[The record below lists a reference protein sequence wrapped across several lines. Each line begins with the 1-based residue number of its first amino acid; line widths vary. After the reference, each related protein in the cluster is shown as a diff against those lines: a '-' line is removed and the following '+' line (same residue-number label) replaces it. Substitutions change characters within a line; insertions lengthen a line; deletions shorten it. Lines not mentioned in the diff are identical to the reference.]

1 MAARGT
7 QAKAEILAKLQE
19 IYPNAFL
26 VDKVLRVP
34 MVEDGQTVEIKIAL
48 TAAKDV
54 IGGQKAVEEKI
65 TDNQSLMTEPTDEEK
80 LKVERAIEK
89 LKMEIW

>member
-1 MAARGT
+1 MAAKGT

-34 MVEDGQTVEIKIAL
+34 MVEDGQT
-48 TAAKDV
+48 
-54 IGGQKAVEEKI
+54 
-65 TDNQSLMTEPTDEEK
+65 
-80 LKVERAIEK
+80 
-89 LKMEIW
+89 